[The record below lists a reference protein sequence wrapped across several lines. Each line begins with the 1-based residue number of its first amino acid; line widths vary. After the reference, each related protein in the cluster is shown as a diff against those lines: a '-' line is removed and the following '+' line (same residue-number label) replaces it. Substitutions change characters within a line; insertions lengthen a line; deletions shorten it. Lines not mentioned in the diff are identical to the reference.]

1 MNKIEKGIAVFIV
14 LLILV
19 VIYVFINLPM
29 YREPVVGGLIIDF
42 KDGTTE
48 PEVRAILEKCNMPV
62 NYTIDYNTTKF
73 RGDNSLVGKSI
84 FCYIQ
89 FVDGSGNVTNVK
101 EKDAIKIKNELE
113 TNKKVWSVYFDYCT
127 Y

>member
-48 PEVRAILEKCNMPV
+48 PEVKAILENCSVPV

-73 RGDNSLVGKSI
+73 RDDVSFVGKSI
-84 FCYIQ
+84 FFYIQ
-89 FVDGSGNVTNVK
+89 FVDILGNIANVK
-101 EKDAIKIKNELE
+101 EKDAIQIKNGLE